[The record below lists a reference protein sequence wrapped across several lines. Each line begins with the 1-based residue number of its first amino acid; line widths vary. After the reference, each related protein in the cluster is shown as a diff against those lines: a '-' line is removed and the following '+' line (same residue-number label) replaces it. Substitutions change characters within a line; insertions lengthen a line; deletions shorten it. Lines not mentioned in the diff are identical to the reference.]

1 MYELCPILVF
11 LAYFCYRVVLVCGD
25 TRDCLEPQV
34 ITAWSAGLTHTHS
47 HSSGPC
53 DRRVGSLKSFKR
65 RTAYLWFESESKI
78 RESNLSVA

>member
-34 ITAWSAGLTHTHS
+34 ITVWSAGLTHTHTAIPL
-47 HSSGPC
+47 G
-53 DRRVGSLKSFKR
+53 RVTGGW
-65 RTAYLWFESESKI
+65 AH
-78 RESNLSVA
+78 